1 MKPIVF
7 LGDSLERLRDFPE
20 SVRRQ
25 AGFQLDRIQRGLEP
39 DDYKPMK
46 GVGKGVEE
54 LRVRD
59 ATGAY
64 RVIYLARMKDG
75 VYVLHAFKKTT
86 QRTTKAD
93 VELAQARLMVLS
105 RRIQR

>member
-20 SVRRQ
+20 SVRHQ

-46 GVGKGVEE
+46 GIGKGVEE

-59 ATGAY
+59 TSGAY

-86 QRTTKAD
+86 QRTAKAD

-105 RRIQR
+105 RRI